1 MNTRMTVIKLQAGG
15 LWVHSPVAPTAEC
28 LRELRRLQE
37 RHGAVKHIVCA
48 TYAVEHKVFV
58 GSLAREF
65 PAAEVWVAPGLWSY
79 PLNLPVRYSLSLS
92 LPLSLS
98 LSLVCATYAVEHKVF
113 VGSLAREFPAA
124 EVWVAPGLWSYPLN
138 MPVSVRAWKQPGGLT
153 HTRGGGKAPA
163 STTPPIAAVDLA
175 ASPFPSRREIA
186 FIRRSL

>member
-79 PLNLPVRYSLSLS
+79 PLNLPV
-92 LPLSLS
+92 
-98 LSLVCATYAVEHKVF
+98 
-113 VGSLAREFPAA
+113 
-124 EVWVAPGLWSYPLN
+124 
-138 MPVSVRAWKQPGGLT
+138 SVRAWKQPGGLT